1 MKRLL
6 SFLVIVLMLGLVD
19 FSIQGQ
25 TTSMNR
31 VSDAYYRWI
40 PPAGAPFHQYN
51 YRRIK
56 LEGIDAES
64 RLYSSSSADAEN
76 YISALA
82 QAPSHSVYV
91 QAYVSCYEEDINYTT
106 VWRVSASAPSW
117 VPDSPPDFPN
127 PDSDFGIAKGT
138 FSESAN
144 VSEITNPT
152 YPSLTLAS
160 SFASSGATGR
170 HRSSEETDS
179 TSSMTN
185 SLTTTYYDYND

>member
-6 SFLVIVLMLGLVD
+6 SFSVIVLILGLVD

-31 VSDAYYRWI
+31 VSEAYYRWI
-40 PPAGAPFHQYN
+40 PADGAPFHQHN

-56 LEGIDAES
+56 LEGMDSES
-64 RLYSSSSADAEN
+64 PLRSGSSADAEN
-76 YISALA
+76 YISSLA
-82 QAPSHSVYV
+82 QNPSHPVYV
-91 QAYVSCYEEDINYTT
+91 QAYVSCSEEDMNYTT
-106 VWRVSASAPSW
+106 VWYISASGPSW
-117 VPDSPPDFPN
+117 VPNSPDFPN
-127 PDSDFGIAKGT
+127 PDSDSGIAKGA

-144 VSEITNPT
+144 VSGITNPT
-152 YPSLTLAS
+152 FPSLTIAS

-185 SLTTTYYDYND
+185 SLTTTYYEYYD